1 MKLLHN
7 LKERKTMLNK
17 ETIKNAVENV
27 MMKNI
32 FNNCPTMIHE
42 KDYKVMN
49 CVLCNAEMKTVHDTH
64 NAFPLTEAVYA
75 KVAQETNNKN
85 RCCSDC
91 NDEKVMTARIGNVP
105 ASCVV
110 KMSMFDFMNSKS
122 FGKTKSMYDVQDDD
136 FYQTEF
142 GKQYLKDKAE
152 KSKDKMSL
160 QKVRS

>member
-1 MKLLHN
+1 
-7 LKERKTMLNK
+7 MLNK

-85 RCCSDC
+85 RCWSDC
-91 NDEKVMTARIGNVP
+91 NENKVMTARFGNVP
-105 ASCVV
+105 ASSVI
-110 KMSMFDFMNSKS
+110 KMSMSEFMNSKY
-122 FGKTKSMYDVQDDD
+122 FGKTKNIYDVQDDD

>member
-1 MKLLHN
+1 M
-7 LKERKTMLNK
+7 TINK
-17 ETIKNAVENV
+17 ETIKNAVENA
-27 MMKNI
+27 MLKNI
-32 FNNCPTMIHE
+32 FNDCPTMIHE

-91 NDEKVMTARIGNVP
+91 DKNKVLPARLGNVSP
-105 ASCVV
+105 SSVI
-110 KMSMFDFMNSKS
+110 KMSMSEFMNSKY
-122 FGKTKSMYDVQDDD
+122 FGKTKSIYDVQDDD

-142 GKQYLKDKAE
+142 GKQYLKDKKA
-152 KSKDKMSL
+152 
-160 QKVRS
+160 RS

>member
-1 MKLLHN
+1 MTIKLLHN

-105 ASCVV
+105 ASAVV
-110 KMSMFDFMNSKS
+110 KMSMFDFMKSKS
-122 FGKTKSMYDVQDDD
+122 FAKTVTMQDDN

-142 GKQYLKDKAE
+142 GKQYLKDK
-152 KSKDKMSL
+152 
-160 QKVRS
+160 KVRS

>member
-1 MKLLHN
+1 
-7 LKERKTMLNK
+7 MLNK
-17 ETIKNAVENV
+17 ETIKNAVEDA
-27 MMKNI
+27 MLKNI

-85 RCCSDC
+85 RCCSNC

-105 ASCVV
+105 ASAVV
-110 KMSMFDFMNSKS
+110 KMSMFDFMKSKS
-122 FGKTKSMYDVQDDD
+122 FAKTVTMQDDN

-142 GKQYLKDKAE
+142 GKQYLKDK
-152 KSKDKMSL
+152 
-160 QKVRS
+160 KVRS

>member
-1 MKLLHN
+1 MTIKLLHN

-91 NDEKVMTARIGNVP
+91 NESKVMTARIGNIDPKSVI
-105 ASCVV
+105 
-110 KMSMFDFMNSKS
+110 KMSISDFINSES
-122 FGKTKSMYDVQDDD
+122 FGKTKSMYDDQDND
-136 FYQTEF
+136 FYSTEF
-142 GKQYLKDKAE
+142 GKQYLKDMKA
-152 KSKDKMSL
+152 SS
-160 QKVRS
+160 